1 MENKVK
7 MFFKQNIGYFII
19 AFVSLVYIA
28 TGILTVEETGK
39 TILQIIADS
48 VIILFLGVFI
58 NRVFDLQGILNGN
71 REKEVVDT
79 EKAHS
84 DMVIKISPHIE
95 RLDPWCKIKNE
106 QALKIARIK
115 ILSPSGLKYEKC
127 FDEAGVGLGYT
138 PDISKK
144 DDKIEWK
151 KEKLKLRLYNKALNV
166 KITNLNSNIL
176 TSEGGREGDPNYLGR
191 SKAQYE
197 TKSSI
202 IDIVSRIGIAI
213 IFGYFGVDLIKD
225 FNFINLIWQLFQV
238 SLFLVMGIV
247 KLYQSFIF
255 IKDEFRAR
263 IQKKTNILRE
273 FSNFV
278 TANPS
283 PAEAEI
289 LVTIKPTEEIVEE
302 NAEEIPEENLN
313 KGDLKNDNAE

>member
-1 MENKVK
+1 M
-7 MFFKQNIGYFII
+7 
-19 AFVSLVYIA
+19 
-28 TGILTVEETGK
+28 
-39 TILQIIADS
+39 
-48 VIILFLGVFI
+48 
-58 NRVFDLQGILNGN
+58 
-71 REKEVVDT
+71 
-79 EKAHS
+79 
-84 DMVIKISPHIE
+84 
-95 RLDPWCKIKNE
+95 
-106 QALKIARIK
+106 
-115 ILSPSGLKYEKC
+115 
-127 FDEAGVGLGYT
+127 
-138 PDISKK
+138 
-144 DDKIEWK
+144 
-151 KEKLKLRLYNKALNV
+151 
-166 KITNLNSNIL
+166 

-283 PAEAEI
+283 PTEAEI

-302 NAEEIPEENLN
+302 NAEELPEENLN